1 VYRFDRPRPADNGGF
16 GAAHAVEIPFVF
28 DTVHL
33 QQCHPLVGP
42 APSREVVDATHGAWV
57 RFVTTGDP
65 GWAPYTPETRT
76 TGVITEQVTAV
87 DDPDGHER
95 AVWEGIR

>member
-1 VYRFDRPRPADNGGF
+1 
-16 GAAHAVEIPFVF
+16 
-28 DTVHL
+28 
-33 QQCHPLVGP
+33 
-42 APSREVVDATHGAWV
+42 V